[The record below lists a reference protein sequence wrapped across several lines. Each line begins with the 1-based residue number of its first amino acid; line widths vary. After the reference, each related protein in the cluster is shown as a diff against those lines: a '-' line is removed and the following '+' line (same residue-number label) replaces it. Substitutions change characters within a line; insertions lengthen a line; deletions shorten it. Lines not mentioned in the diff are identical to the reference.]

1 MTDTTFKIL
10 VVDDE
15 PDLEQLMR
23 QRMRRDIRSGRF
35 KFEFASNGEEALGI
49 LKSQGDIDI
58 VLSDINMPKMDG
70 LTLLAEISRVD
81 PEMRSV
87 MVSAYGDIKNIRSA
101 MNLGAFD
108 FVTKPVDFTDLRITI
123 DRTIEN
129 LCSWREALEDR
140 HKLLAIQNELE
151 VAKNMQQSILP
162 KRFPE
167 DERFAMYA
175 NMVPA
180 REVGGDFYDVYW
192 LPGGKI
198 GFAIADVSGKG
209 VPAALFM
216 MSARTL
222 LKGSALMFDS
232 PAKVL
237 RETNRI
243 LGDDNEAMMFVTVWY
258 AVYDPAT
265 RELRYSNGG
274 HNPSLLVHADGSN
287 EILECDPGIAL
298 GIASSM
304 KFDDVMVELDVGDI
318 LVLYTDGVN
327 EAANRDNQLFGME
340 RFQEIFEKGGVFS
353 NSIDA
358 NDAIFNAVHEF
369 AFGAEQSDD
378 ITCLTLCV
386 KDENQ

>member
-1 MTDTTFKIL
+1 MTTESFKIL

-23 QRMRRDIRSGRF
+23 QRMRRDIRSGRLR
-35 KFEFASNGEEALGI
+35 FEFAGNGEEALEL
-49 LKSQGDIDI
+49 LKSQEDIDI

-70 LTLLAEISRVD
+70 LTLLSEIARVD
-81 PEMRSV
+81 PELRSV
-87 MVSAYGDIKNIRSA
+87 MVSAYGDIENIRSA

-129 LCSWREALEDR
+129 LCSWREALVYR

-162 KRFPE
+162 KQFPE
-167 DERFAMYA
+167 DDRFGMYA
-175 NMVPA
+175 NMVAA
-180 REVGGDFYDVYW
+180 REVGGDFYDVYR
-192 LPGGKI
+192 LPDERV

-216 MSARTL
+216 MAARTL
-222 LKGSALMFDS
+222 LKGSALMFDV
-232 PAKVL
+232 PAKVV

-243 LGDDNEAMMFVTVWY
+243 LGDDNEAMMFVTAWY
-258 AVYDPAT
+258 GVYDPAT

-274 HNPSLLVHADGSN
+274 HNPPLLVHADGSS
-287 EILECDPGIAL
+287 ELLECDPGIAL
-298 GIASSM
+298 GISSSVA
-304 KFDDVMVELDVGDI
+304 FDEEKIELAEGDT

-327 EAANRDNQLFGME
+327 EAANQDNELYGME
-340 RFQEIFEKGGVFS
+340 RFQDLFRTSGGFS
-353 NSIDA
+353 DSVDA
-358 NDAIFNAVHEF
+358 TNAIFSAVHEF
-369 AFGAEQSDD
+369 AAGAEQSDD

-386 KDENQ
+386 KGESQ